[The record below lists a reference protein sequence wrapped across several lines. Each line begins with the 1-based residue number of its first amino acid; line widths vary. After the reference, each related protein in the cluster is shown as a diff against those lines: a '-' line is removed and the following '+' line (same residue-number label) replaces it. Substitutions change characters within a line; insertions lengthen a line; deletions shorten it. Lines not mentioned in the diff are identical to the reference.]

1 MYKRCEGNTTTPA
14 AGLIFI
20 LMYYDS
26 LVEVPTQLEAVKSAR
41 KTYKNMAGNAPKKK
55 RRKIQRP
62 NEPTAGCKQAKKV
75 LADR

>member
-41 KTYKNMAGNAPKKK
+41 KTYKNMAGNAPKKREEK
-55 RRKIQRP
+55 YKDQMNQLQAANKPRRS
-62 NEPTAGCKQAKKV
+62 
-75 LADR
+75 